1 MFIQRLLNDGPAPT
15 LEASVRF
22 TADRH
27 GLLAADV
34 ANLDTPGYV
43 QRDVSPE
50 RFRAELRRRLDR
62 DRRAGRPGGFGV
74 AALRARPT
82 PRGEGILFHDGQARS
97 VEQLVTDQAKNALT
111 HNLMTEL
118 LRKQFDLLETAI
130 RERVV

>member
-1 MFIQRLLNDGPAPT
+1 MFIQRLLDTGPAPV

-22 TADRH
+22 AADRH
-27 GLLAADV
+27 GLLAANV
-34 ANLDTPGYV
+34 ANVDTPGYV
-43 QRDVSPE
+43 QRDLSPE
-50 RFRAELRRRLDR
+50 LFRQKLRRTLDR
-62 DRRAGRPGGFGV
+62 ARRPGAPSDV
-74 AALRARPT
+74 AALRLRPT

-118 LRKQFDLLETAI
+118 LRKQFDLLESAI